1 MYFESILEARDTIK
15 CFSWKIAQTLMVHLF
30 CFVFTLQS
38 ALCIWPIPGKVK
50 LLLIS
55 GKKSASLLGHISK
68 FLKALMPITFS
79 SPRAQPEVV
88 YFLVSNESP
97 YFSNCKSEI
106 SPSNS
111 FSFGDMAEIVK
122 LIGIPINNFLCI
134 YIIASSPGLH
144 TLFCLWRVKKLPQGE
159 TSQNTFQRSRSISWK
174 CKIHMVKWAHPPLS
188 HQFVTW
194 YLRSISKTK
203 IVKLF
208 CPCMS
213 EHMIYIKNV
222 TNVTQTLH
230 QNVTN
235 VTKQNIASK
244 EILTIEF
251 HTKYMK
257 LFVNMLSVICVLLNT
272 KFHNTSENFYFE
284 VIWRRTIVSCKV
296 TNVTNRYMDFILDLD
311 EEFNFQRPVCLDS
324 NRKY

>member
-1 MYFESILEARDTIK
+1 MQHLTFPDHRERSYRI
-15 CFSWKIAQTLMVHLF
+15 WKPFL
-30 CFVFTLQS
+30 
-38 ALCIWPIPGKVK
+38 IWPIPGKVK

-55 GKKSASLLGHISK
+55 GKKSASLLDHISR
-68 FLKALMPITFS
+68 F
-79 SPRAQPEVV
+79 
-88 YFLVSNESP
+88 
-97 YFSNCKSEI
+97 
-106 SPSNS
+106 
-111 FSFGDMAEIVK
+111 
-122 LIGIPINNFLCI
+122 
-134 YIIASSPGLH
+134 
-144 TLFCLWRVKKLPQGE
+144 
-159 TSQNTFQRSRSISWK
+159 
-174 CKIHMVKWAHPPLS
+174 LS

-272 KFHNTSENFYFE
+272 KFHNTSENFYFLICYFFYF
-284 VIWRRTIVSCKV
+284 VQSHKRDQSLRGLYS
-296 TNVTNRYMDFILDLD
+296 
-311 EEFNFQRPVCLDS
+311 
-324 NRKY
+324 

>member
-1 MYFESILEARDTIK
+1 MRFHLSNEIK
-15 CFSWKIAQTLMVHLF
+15 EFKQHSVRIPKWSTPSSVASPLCLDGQSERTFPRFYLCMLIFFSLYSRFFPSSFHDFSFFFRIFGKFFPCLPFNGYAIVYSLYTLMKSH
-30 CFVFTLQS
+30 
-38 ALCIWPIPGKVK
+38 WPVLGKLK

-55 GKKSASLLGHISK
+55 GKKSASLLDHIRR
-68 FLKALMPITFS
+68 F
-79 SPRAQPEVV
+79 
-88 YFLVSNESP
+88 
-97 YFSNCKSEI
+97 
-106 SPSNS
+106 
-111 FSFGDMAEIVK
+111 
-122 LIGIPINNFLCI
+122 
-134 YIIASSPGLH
+134 
-144 TLFCLWRVKKLPQGE
+144 
-159 TSQNTFQRSRSISWK
+159 
-174 CKIHMVKWAHPPLS
+174 LS

-203 IVKLF
+203 IVKFF

-257 LFVNMLSVICVLLNT
+257 LFVNMLSIICVLLNT
-272 KFHNTSENFYFE
+272 KFH
-284 VIWRRTIVSCKV
+284 
-296 TNVTNRYMDFILDLD
+296 
-311 EEFNFQRPVCLDS
+311 QRIFTLISFGARP
-324 NRKY
+324 

>member
-1 MYFESILEARDTIK
+1 M
-15 CFSWKIAQTLMVHLF
+15 CSWCPVAIADIPKPNERHNSF
-30 CFVFTLQS
+30 
-38 ALCIWPIPGKVK
+38 WPIPGKVK
-50 LLLIS
+50 LFLIS
-55 GKKSASLLGHISK
+55 GKKSASLLDHIGR
-68 FLKALMPITFS
+68 F
-79 SPRAQPEVV
+79 
-88 YFLVSNESP
+88 
-97 YFSNCKSEI
+97 
-106 SPSNS
+106 
-111 FSFGDMAEIVK
+111 
-122 LIGIPINNFLCI
+122 
-134 YIIASSPGLH
+134 
-144 TLFCLWRVKKLPQGE
+144 
-159 TSQNTFQRSRSISWK
+159 
-174 CKIHMVKWAHPPLS
+174 LS

-203 IVKLF
+203 IVKFF

-244 EILTIEF
+244 EIPTIDF

-257 LFVNMLSVICVLLNT
+257 LFVNMLSIICVLLNT
-272 KFHNTSENFYFE
+272 KFHNPSQNFYFE
-284 VIWRRTIVSCKV
+284 VILVQEPVSCEV

-324 NRKY
+324 NRKHYYQSKTC

>member
-1 MYFESILEARDTIK
+1 MKTTAQKYLLVAHSRESET
-15 CFSWKIAQTLMVHLF
+15 
-30 CFVFTLQS
+30 FVDFRE
-38 ALCIWPIPGKVK
+38 
-50 LLLIS
+50 
-55 GKKSASLLGHISK
+55 KSASLLDHISR
-68 FLKALMPITFS
+68 F
-79 SPRAQPEVV
+79 
-88 YFLVSNESP
+88 
-97 YFSNCKSEI
+97 
-106 SPSNS
+106 
-111 FSFGDMAEIVK
+111 
-122 LIGIPINNFLCI
+122 
-134 YIIASSPGLH
+134 
-144 TLFCLWRVKKLPQGE
+144 
-159 TSQNTFQRSRSISWK
+159 
-174 CKIHMVKWAHPPLS
+174 LS

-222 TNVTQTLH
+222 TNVTHTLH

-251 HTKYMK
+251 HTKYMN

-284 VIWRRTIVSCKV
+284 VILSRTIVSCKV

-311 EEFNFQRPVCLDS
+311 EEFNFQRPVCLDL
-324 NRKY
+324 NRMHYYQSKIC

>member
-1 MYFESILEARDTIK
+1 MKLIVQYISSLEEYTKNDKKLHKAHSRESET
-15 CFSWKIAQTLMVHLF
+15 
-30 CFVFTLQS
+30 FVDFRE
-38 ALCIWPIPGKVK
+38 
-50 LLLIS
+50 
-55 GKKSASLLGHISK
+55 KSASLLDHISR
-68 FLKALMPITFS
+68 F
-79 SPRAQPEVV
+79 
-88 YFLVSNESP
+88 
-97 YFSNCKSEI
+97 
-106 SPSNS
+106 
-111 FSFGDMAEIVK
+111 
-122 LIGIPINNFLCI
+122 
-134 YIIASSPGLH
+134 
-144 TLFCLWRVKKLPQGE
+144 
-159 TSQNTFQRSRSISWK
+159 
-174 CKIHMVKWAHPPLS
+174 LS

-251 HTKYMK
+251 HTKYLK

-284 VIWRRTIVSCKV
+284 VILTRTKNLIFK
-296 TNVTNRYMDFILDLD
+296 DLYVLTRTGCTIINQK
-311 EEFNFQRPVCLDS
+311 FVDS
-324 NRKY
+324 MFLPGAVAIQK

>member
-1 MYFESILEARDTIK
+1 M
-15 CFSWKIAQTLMVHLF
+15 
-30 CFVFTLQS
+30 
-38 ALCIWPIPGKVK
+38 K

-55 GKKSASLLGHISK
+55 GKKSASLLDHIRR
-68 FLKALMPITFS
+68 F
-79 SPRAQPEVV
+79 
-88 YFLVSNESP
+88 
-97 YFSNCKSEI
+97 
-106 SPSNS
+106 
-111 FSFGDMAEIVK
+111 
-122 LIGIPINNFLCI
+122 
-134 YIIASSPGLH
+134 
-144 TLFCLWRVKKLPQGE
+144 
-159 TSQNTFQRSRSISWK
+159 
-174 CKIHMVKWAHPPLS
+174 LS

-203 IVKLF
+203 IVKFF
-208 CPCMS
+208 CPCMN

-222 TNVTQTLH
+222 TNGTQTLH

-257 LFVNMLSVICVLLNT
+257 LFVNMLSIICVLLNT

-284 VIWRRTIVSCKV
+284 VIWSRTIVSCKV

-311 EEFNFQRPVCLDS
+311 EEFSSQPVCLDS
-324 NRKY
+324 NRKHDYQSKTC

>member
-1 MYFESILEARDTIK
+1 MAHSRGSET
-15 CFSWKIAQTLMVHLF
+15 
-30 CFVFTLQS
+30 FVDFRE
-38 ALCIWPIPGKVK
+38 
-50 LLLIS
+50 
-55 GKKSASLLGHISK
+55 KSASLLDHISR
-68 FLKALMPITFS
+68 F
-79 SPRAQPEVV
+79 
-88 YFLVSNESP
+88 
-97 YFSNCKSEI
+97 
-106 SPSNS
+106 
-111 FSFGDMAEIVK
+111 
-122 LIGIPINNFLCI
+122 
-134 YIIASSPGLH
+134 
-144 TLFCLWRVKKLPQGE
+144 
-159 TSQNTFQRSRSISWK
+159 
-174 CKIHMVKWAHPPLS
+174 LS

-284 VIWRRTIVSCKV
+284 VILSRTIVLCKV
-296 TNVTNRYMDFILDLD
+296 TNVTNRYMDFILDLE
-311 EEFNFQRPVCLDS
+311 EEFNFQRPVCLNS
-324 NRKY
+324 NRVHYYQSKIC

>member
-1 MYFESILEARDTIK
+1 MIWNKQHWKENFISFNISQKATFDQCPVLPGFATLSHLCNNDEVLFKNTNRFCHLFFHKFYFCTHSFISCITRNFNASWWINYWYGKLSISPNIWVFNNRVLEINPGKYEKLVKPNIVDLRRRKIQSSLRGHNG
-15 CFSWKIAQTLMVHLF
+15 CFSWGL
-30 CFVFTLQS
+30 
-38 ALCIWPIPGKVK
+38 IPGEEK

-55 GKKSASLLGHISK
+55 GTKSASLLDHISR
-68 FLKALMPITFS
+68 F
-79 SPRAQPEVV
+79 
-88 YFLVSNESP
+88 
-97 YFSNCKSEI
+97 
-106 SPSNS
+106 
-111 FSFGDMAEIVK
+111 
-122 LIGIPINNFLCI
+122 
-134 YIIASSPGLH
+134 
-144 TLFCLWRVKKLPQGE
+144 
-159 TSQNTFQRSRSISWK
+159 
-174 CKIHMVKWAHPPLS
+174 LS

-194 YLRSISKTK
+194 YLRSISKTQ

-257 LFVNMLSVICVLLNT
+257 LFVNMLFVICVLLNT
-272 KFHNTSENFYFE
+272 KFHNTSQNFYFE
-284 VIWRRTIVSCKV
+284 VIWNKTIVSCKV
-296 TNVTNRYMDFILDLD
+296 TNMTNHYMDFILDLD
-311 EEFNFQRPVCLDS
+311 KEFNFQRSVCLDS
-324 NRKY
+324 NRKHYYQSKTCW